1 MEMEA
6 ACKKLNA
13 LEKKE
18 KSGGTAILWGFGEY
32 PTGQEIKQLAGLEV

>member
-18 KSGGTAILWGFGEY
+18 KSGKVVEQPSFEALGNI
-32 PTGQEIKQLAGLEV
+32 PQDRK

>member
-13 LEKKE
+13 VEEKE
-18 KSGGTAILWGFGEY
+18 KWVE
-32 PTGQEIKQLAGLEV
+32 QLSFEALRNIPQDKK

>member
-1 MEMEA
+1 MEA

-18 KSGGTAILWGFGEY
+18 KSVKQPSLEPLGNI
-32 PTGQEIKQLAGLEV
+32 PQERE

>member
-13 LEKKE
+13 SEKKE
-18 KSGGTAILWGFGEY
+18 NSSRVAILWGFEGY
-32 PTGQEIKQLAGLEV
+32 LSGQKIKQLILKG